1 MPVEKKLLFLISAGE
16 LLPFSSFKFS
26 FTLDGQKQEGFV
38 INENGG
44 YYAYVNKCR
53 HMGIT
58 LDWDTNDFY
67 TPDQKRLICKTHG
80 ATYHPETGECAGG
93 PCLGKSLFPLPLVQD
108 SGRLLLDLAKTAQL
122 YSK

>member
-1 MPVEKKLLFLISAGE
+1 MPVEKNLLFLISAGE
-16 LLPFSSFKFS
+16 LLPSRSFKFS
-26 FTLDGQKQEGFV
+26 FALDGQKQEGFI

-58 LDWDTNDFY
+58 LDWDTNNFY

-80 ATYHPETGECAGG
+80 ATYHPETGECTGG
-93 PCLGKSLFPLPLVQD
+93 PCLGKALFPLPLVQE
-108 SGRLLLDLAKTAQL
+108 SGRLFLDLVKTVQL
-122 YSK
+122 YSN